1 TACRIFS
8 PMMSW
13 HAFQRGAVEPALEGM
28 TQHASFPAT
37 AEFILV
43 LNSKTSISDSGER
56 PTSEALGGLVGFVVL
71 HGKQKVIVAGGAI
84 HANENLTPYHERIPF
99 NAFREAPPAA
109 ASLQSAQT
117 KKESGPMQF
126 RETDV
131 VEAHCHIRGD
141 AISLTQQH

>member
-1 TACRIFS
+1 
-8 PMMSW
+8 MSW

-71 HGKQKVIVAGGAI
+71 HGKQK
-84 HANENLTPYHERIPF
+84 RIPF